1 MPVPMFSVPA
11 DSAHDFYKLGS
22 KFLEAARLVF
32 EKSHELDFPGY
43 ALIGQAIELYLK
55 AYLRAK
61 GQSVDDL
68 KSVGHDL
75 KLAFETAEKFGLS
88 QWLQI
93 ETNERETLEKLSL
106 VYQSKDFHYKNQ
118 GSWELPFPNWTVSF
132 ANRLS
137 QCIEPLTY

>member
-1 MPVPMFSVPA
+1 MFRVPT

-22 KFLEAARLVF
+22 EFLKAAHLVF
-32 EKSHELDFPGY
+32 EKSPELDFPGY

-61 GQSVDDL
+61 GQSVNDL
-68 KSVGHDL
+68 KSVGHNL
-75 KLAFETAEKFGLS
+75 KSAFDRAENLGLLKHFS
-88 QWLQI
+88 I
-93 ETNERETLEKLSL
+93 EANEREALEKLSQ

-118 GSWELPFPNWTVSF
+118 GNWELPFPNWTASF

-137 QCIEPLTY
+137 QCVEPLTY

>member
-1 MPVPMFSVPA
+1 L
-11 DSAHDFYKLGS
+11 KT
-22 KFLEAARLVF
+22 
-32 EKSHELDFPGY
+32 SHY
-43 ALIGQAIELYLK
+43 QLYLK

-68 KSVGHDL
+68 KSVGHNL
-75 KLAFETAEKFGLS
+75 KLAFERAENLGL
-88 QWLQI
+88 LKHFPI
-93 ETNERETLEKLSL
+93 ETNEREALEKLSQ

-118 GSWELPFPNWTVSF
+118 GCWELPFPNWTAIF